1 MTHFVTGL
9 KDHLTA
15 DMTAA
20 DWEVI
25 AQRAK
30 EAADSAAGQAN
41 AAEKIAMAIRKISEM
56 TGADVRLGFP
66 GAVNDRAQTPG
77 DAPDAELIDA
87 LHPAPV
93 PPVEV
98 QDMPQGPQSE
108 PETGKSAFPAMAE
121 PSDQDSPSA
130 ASTEPLRAMPEPP
143 RTMNWAGLTLP
154 ERRIVKHL
162 ERLPDTFA
170 PQDDLCLVEMLTSGN
185 KIDLVAEFLGVA
197 RGDALDRWKSMLTDD
212 VVGADGRP
220 SLDGQKR
227 LLAALRYRVEAA

>member
-1 MTHFVTGL
+1 MSHHFPAPMTVQQIAERGTSMMDEATATLRLASEMAEFERVTGR
-9 KDHLTA
+9 K
-15 DMTAA
+15 
-20 DWEVI
+20 VI
-25 AQRAK
+25 LS
-30 EAADSAAGQAN
+30 EAAQ
-41 AAEKIAMAIRKISEM
+41 
-56 TGADVRLGFP
+56 P
-66 GAVNDRAQTPG
+66 GAEPGTVAVEWIRGTP
-77 DAPDAELIDA
+77 AEPDAELIDA

-93 PPVEV
+93 PSVEV
-98 QDMPQGPQSE
+98 QDVPQRPQNE
-108 PETGKSAFPAMAE
+108 PETGKSSFPAIAE
-121 PSDQDSPSA
+121 PSDEDGHSA
-130 ASTEPLRAMPEPP
+130 ASAEPLRATPEPP

-197 RGDALDRWKSMLTDD
+197 RADALDRWKSMLTDD
-212 VVGADGRP
+212 VVGADCRP

>member
-1 MTHFVTGL
+1 MSHHFPAPMTVQQIAERGTSMMDEATATLRLASEMAEFERVTGRR
-9 KDHLTA
+9 
-15 DMTAA
+15 
-20 DWEVI
+20 VI
-25 AQRAK
+25 LS
-30 EAADSAAGQAN
+30 EAAQP
-41 AAEKIAMAIRKISEM
+41 
-56 TGADVRLGFP
+56 GADP
-66 GAVNDRAQTPG
+66 GTVAVEWIRGTPTE
-77 DAPDAELIDA
+77 PDAELVDA

-93 PPVEV
+93 PSVEV
-98 QDMPQGPQSE
+98 QDASQGPHIE
-108 PETGKSAFPAMAE
+108 PETGKSAFPAIAE
-121 PSDQDSPSA
+121 PSDQDGPSA
-130 ASTEPLRAMPEPP
+130 ASTEPLKAMPEPP

-154 ERRIVKHL
+154 ERRIVQHL

-197 RGDALDRWKSMLTDD
+197 RGDALDRWKSMLTED

>member
-1 MTHFVTGL
+1 MSHHFPAPMTVQQIAERGTSMMDEATATLRLASEMAEFERVTGR
-9 KDHLTA
+9 K
-15 DMTAA
+15 
-20 DWEVI
+20 VI
-25 AQRAK
+25 LS
-30 EAADSAAGQAN
+30 EAAQP
-41 AAEKIAMAIRKISEM
+41 
-56 TGADVRLGFP
+56 GADP
-66 GAVNDRAQTPG
+66 GLVAVEWIRGTPTEPG
-77 DAPDAELIDA
+77 TVEPDAELVDA

-93 PPVEV
+93 PSVEV
-98 QDMPQGPQSE
+98 QDITQGPQDQ
-108 PETGKSAFPAMAE
+108 PETGKSASPAIAE
-121 PSDQDSPSA
+121 PVTEDGPSA
-130 ASTEPLRAMPEPP
+130 VSTEPLRAMPEPT

-197 RGDALDRWKSMLTDD
+197 RSDALDRWKSMLTDD